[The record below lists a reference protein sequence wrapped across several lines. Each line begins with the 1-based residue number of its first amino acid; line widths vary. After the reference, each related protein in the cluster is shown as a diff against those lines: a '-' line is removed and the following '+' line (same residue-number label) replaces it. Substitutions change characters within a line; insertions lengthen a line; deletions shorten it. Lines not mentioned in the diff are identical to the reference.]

1 MATIKIRDFDPNQ
14 DGPFL
19 LPMPSVEALGATRA
33 IVQIDDGSTCQGYVS
48 LDGQTLW
55 AGPLVNKSAARAAAD
70 AAAAAAHAAA
80 QTTETNRAQ
89 AVVAALALLDAG
101 TATATQVQTIL
112 AAVIRFV
119 NAQNQRNT

>member
-19 LPMPSVEALGATRA
+19 LTMPSVEALGATRA

-89 AVVAALALLDAG
+89 AVVPIRPSVAI
-101 TATATQVQTIL
+101 ATTSA
-112 AAVIRFV
+112 
-119 NAQNQRNT
+119 